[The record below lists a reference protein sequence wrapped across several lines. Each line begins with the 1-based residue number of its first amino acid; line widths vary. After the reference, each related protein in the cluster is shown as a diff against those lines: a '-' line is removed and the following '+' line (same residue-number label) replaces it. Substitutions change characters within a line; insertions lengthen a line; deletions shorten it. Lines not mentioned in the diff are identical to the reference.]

1 VRWPGLSTS
10 NRMRVWNRS
19 EPMVIFQR
27 NGTVLAGVARKRELH
42 GGVQF
47 ELSTH
52 LHKDTTMMA
61 TQNSCVDMG
70 EERIGEA
77 VLLSVAVCTH
87 EAKRQAKSLSLAL
100 V

>member
-1 VRWPGLSTS
+1 MFLKLWTEAEVRWPGLSTS

-47 ELSTH
+47 EWTGVRTPQGHDDDGDS
-52 LHKDTTMMA
+52 K
-61 TQNSCVDMG
+61 
-70 EERIGEA
+70 
-77 VLLSVAVCTH
+77 
-87 EAKRQAKSLSLAL
+87 
-100 V
+100 